1 MNGVC
6 KYTYMYTRTH
16 TYIMALARSSRKEY
30 QVTTPPF
37 TIQPPLRFLGC
48 HSLFPSREEKE
59 EEERVFICSQ
69 SES

>member
-16 TYIMALARSSRKEY
+16 TCIMALARSSRKEY

-37 TIQPPLRFLGC
+37 TIQPLRFIGC
-48 HSLFPSREEKE
+48 HSLFLSREEKE
-59 EEERVFICSQ
+59 EEQVFICSQ